1 MEELIG
7 RITTALGIDE
17 SLASKAVGII
27 LNLLKTA
34 GPEDKVSQ
42 LLEAIPGASEL
53 LENLG
58 SSEGSGSSGGLGGL
72 MGSLG
77 GMMGGSVG
85 GAMGAMSAL
94 NELKDVGLNTDQV
107 QGLGKEV
114 LNFAREKAGEDVV
127 GEVISSIPGL
137 DQFI

>member
-1 MEELIG
+1 M
-7 RITTALGIDE
+7 LGIDE
-17 SLASKAVGII
+17 SLANKAVGII
-27 LNLLKTA
+27 LNLLKSA

-42 LLEAIPGASEL
+42 LLEAIPGASAL
-53 LENLG
+53 LEQA
-58 SSEGSGSSGGLGGL
+58 GSGGGGGLGGM

-77 GMMGGSVG
+77 GMMGGSMG

-94 NELKDVGLNTDQV
+94 SELKEAGLSTDQV

-114 LNFAREKAGEDVV
+114 LGFAKEKVGEDVV
-127 GEVISSIPGL
+127 GDIVSSIPGL

>member
-7 RITTALGIDE
+7 RISAALGIDE
-17 SLASKAVGII
+17 ALASKAVGIV
-27 LNLLKTA
+27 LNLLKSA

-42 LLEAIPGASEL
+42 LLAAIPGASEML
-53 LENLG
+53 DKAGE
-58 SSEGSGSSGGLGGL
+58 SGGGGLGGL

-77 GMMGGSVG
+77 GMMGGSMG
-85 GAMGAMSAL
+85 GAMGAMSAFT
-94 NELKDVGLNTDQV
+94 ELKDAGLDTDQV

-114 LNFAREKAGEDVV
+114 LSFAKEKAGEDVV
-127 GEVISSIPGL
+127 GEVVSSIPGL

>member
-17 SLASKAVGII
+17 SLASKAIGII

-34 GPEDKVSQ
+34 GPDDKVSQ
-42 LLEAIPGASEL
+42 LLDAIPGASEL
-53 LENLG
+53 LEQV
-58 SSEGSGSSGGLGGL
+58 GSGDGGGGGLGGL

-77 GMMGGSVG
+77 GMMGGSMG

-94 NELKDVGLNTDQV
+94 NELKETGLSTDQI

-114 LNFAREKAGEDVV
+114 LGFAKEKAGEDVV

>member
-1 MEELIG
+1 MEELIS
-7 RITTALGIDE
+7 RLTSMLGIDE
-17 SLASKAVGII
+17 SLANKAVGII
-27 LNLLKTA
+27 LNLLKSA

-53 LENLG
+53 LEQAG
-58 SSEGSGSSGGLGGL
+58 SESGGGGGLGAM

-77 GMMGGSVG
+77 GMMGGSMG

-94 NELKDVGLNTDQV
+94 SELKEAGLSTDQV

-114 LNFAREKAGEDVV
+114 LGFAREKVGEDVV
-127 GEVISSIPGL
+127 GDIVSSIPGL

>member
-1 MEELIG
+1 MEELIS
-7 RITTALGIDE
+7 RITSMLGIDE
-17 SLASKAVGII
+17 SLANKAVGII
-27 LNLLKTA
+27 LNLLKSA

-53 LENLG
+53 LESAG
-58 SSEGSGSSGGLGGL
+58 ESSGGGLGGL

-77 GMMGGSVG
+77 GMMGGSMG

-94 NELKDVGLNTDQV
+94 SELKEAGLSTDQM

-114 LNFAREKAGEDVV
+114 LGFAREKVGEDTV
-127 GEVISSIPGL
+127 GEIVSAIPGL

>member
-1 MEELIG
+1 MDELIG
-7 RITTALGIDE
+7 RITSALGIDE
-17 SLASKAVGII
+17 SLAGKAISIV
-27 LNLLKTA
+27 LNLLKNA

-53 LENLG
+53 LESAG
-58 SSEGSGSSGGLGGL
+58 GDGGGGGLGGL

-77 GMMGGSVG
+77 GMMGGSMG

-94 NELKDVGLNTDQV
+94 NELKEAGLSTDQV

-114 LNFAREKAGEDVV
+114 LTFAREKAGEDLV
-127 GEVISSIPGL
+127 GEVVSSIPGL
-137 DQFI
+137 DQFV

>member
-7 RITTALGIDE
+7 RITAALGIDE
-17 SLASKAVGII
+17 ATASKAVSIV
-27 LNLLKTA
+27 LNLLQSA
-34 GPEDKVSQ
+34 GPDDKVSQ
-42 LLEAIPGASEL
+42 LLEAIPGAKEL
-53 LENLG
+53 LA
-58 SSEGSGSSGGLGGL
+58 SASGESGGGGLGGL

-77 GMMGGSVG
+77 GMMGGSMG

-94 NELKDVGLNTDQV
+94 TELKEAGLSTDQV

-114 LNFAREKAGEDVV
+114 LGFAREKAGEDVV
-127 GEVISSIPGL
+127 GDVVSSIPGL

>member
-1 MEELIG
+1 MEELIS
-7 RITTALGIDE
+7 RLTSMLGIDE
-17 SLASKAVGII
+17 SLANKAVGII
-27 LNLLKTA
+27 LNLLKSA

-53 LENLG
+53 LEQA
-58 SSEGSGSSGGLGGL
+58 GSGGGGGLGGM

-77 GMMGGSVG
+77 GMMGGSMG

-94 NELKDVGLNTDQV
+94 SELKEAGLSTDQV

-114 LNFAREKAGEDVV
+114 LGFAREKVGEDVV
-127 GEVISSIPGL
+127 GDIVSSIPGL